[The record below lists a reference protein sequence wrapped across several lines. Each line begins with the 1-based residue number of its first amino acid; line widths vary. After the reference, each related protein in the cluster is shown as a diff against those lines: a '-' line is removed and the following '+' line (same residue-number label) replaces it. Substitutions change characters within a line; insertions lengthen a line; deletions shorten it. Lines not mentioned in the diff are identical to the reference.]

1 MNKIN
6 VLRAL
11 VGLGLFGAGVV
22 AGLGAAP
29 TNDSPYRVEQKRT
42 DLTGAP
48 DMEVVGS
55 IVEIKPGDS
64 SELHFHHGVEAF
76 YVIQGTTTQ
85 VPGRDPSVLA
95 TGTSG
100 MNLRNVKHGDVKVV
114 GDAPLK
120 LFTVHIVDKGKPL
133 YDYSK

>member
-6 VLRAL
+6 VMRVL
-11 VGLGLFGAGVV
+11 VGLGLFCAGVV
-22 AGLGAAP
+22 AGLGAAS

-42 DLTGAP
+42 ALTGAP

-76 YVIQGTTTQ
+76 YVIQGTTIQ